1 MKYIMGLA
9 LACTLSACGH
19 QENILILKEDCTT
32 YPKPTY
38 MSKETQATI
47 AAAGT
52 SFVLNLTGKTLTHM
66 LGNSYSPTKSIT
78 LSALGVPA
86 SIVITNTYKPDSAVL
101 GSLLGWF
108 LSTLLIN
115 HLQAK

>member
-9 LACTLSACGH
+9 FACTFSTYGH
-19 QENILILKEDCTT
+19 QENIIIVKENCT
-32 YPKPTY
+32 YPKHTY
-38 MSKETQATI
+38 ISKETQATI

-52 SFVLNLTGKTLTHM
+52 SFVLNLTGSTLTHI
-66 LGNSYSPTKSIT
+66 LGNSYSPARSIA
-78 LSALGVPA
+78 LSALGAPA

-101 GSLLGWF
+101 GSLLGWA
-108 LSTLLIN
+108 LSTLLIH